1 MHDISQDPLGESPEV
16 TQETATMRIQKLL
29 FAATALAAIVVSSE
43 ALALPLTVG
52 STVNIGDSNGNPFT
66 PSPTGDANGLYVSP
80 VGFTLDAGTSA
91 QRTLNAS
98 AGLFVLNYQNVA
110 PTPDSTWTQFLS
122 FCLEPDVYLTPF
134 SNPYAVQAVAS
145 AGYNNSVPGYHSAL
159 IAELWG
165 RYRSTVDTDV
175 EAAAF
180 QVALWELAY
189 GNDATLSLSA
199 GAFQLTS
206 PTSAVGTLATQWL
219 GSLNGTG
226 PMASGLVVL
235 HNTTSPDK
243 QDLITQVPEPA
254 TLGLLGL
261 GLLGI
266 GFARRRRAA
275 A

>member
-1 MHDISQDPLGESPEV
+1 
-16 TQETATMRIQKLL
+16 MRIQKFL
-29 FAATALAAIVVSSE
+29 FAATALAAIGLSSQ

-52 STVNIGDSNGNPFT
+52 GTVNIGDTNGNPFT
-66 PSPTGDANGLYVSP
+66 PTPTAADANGLYVSP
-80 VGFTLDAGTSA
+80 VGFTLDAGTNT
-91 QRTLNAS
+91 QRTVNAS

-110 PTPDSTWTQFLS
+110 PTADSTWTQFLS

-134 SNPYAVQAVAS
+134 SNPYVVQGLGSAS
-145 AGYNNSVPGYHSAL
+145 YNNSTTGYRSAL

-165 RYRSTVDTDV
+165 RYRGTVDTDN

-189 GNDATLSLSA
+189 GNDSTLSLSG
-199 GAFQLTS
+199 GAFRLTD

-219 GSLNGTG
+219 SSLNGTG

-254 TLGLLGL
+254 TLVLLGF

-266 GFARRRRAA
+266 GLASRRRAS
-275 A
+275 